1 MDTPLAA
8 DAFDPWASQEQL
20 ASVDWEPALANAHA
34 GLKPGDKRSQILL
47 QVTERAVALL
57 ASEPGVK
64 SLTLA
69 LSLSSDNPSGKIE
82 GWADTDHGIVEVGSV
97 GSHERTE
104 RALERAAKDVERL
117 LRELLPSARRAL
129 LSEVFQ
135 TPLTL
140 ENAGRRLK
148 FSHQGLEASVDPE
161 PAVQRGAT
169 PRP

>member
-1 MDTPLAA
+1 MDTPLATN
-8 DAFDPWASQEQL
+8 AFDPWASQEDL
-20 ASVDWEPALANAHA
+20 APVDWEQALANAHA
-34 GLKPGDKRSQILL
+34 GLKPGDKPSQILL

-57 ASEPGVK
+57 ASEPSVK

-69 LSLSSDNPSGKIE
+69 LSLSPDTPSGKIE
-82 GWADTDHGIVEVGSV
+82 GWADTDHGIVEMGSI

-104 RALERAAKDVERL
+104 HALERAAKDVERL
-117 LRELLPSARRAL
+117 LRALLPSARRAL

-148 FSHQGLEASVDPE
+148 VSHQGLEVSVE
-161 PAVQRGAT
+161 PAVRRSAK